1 MPDALEQ
8 EKVWN
13 SRMGG
18 GAVLR
23 TDRRLDSMVTHLGY
37 RSITLPNQA
46 RAQFSSIK
54 TDQRLVREMAE
65 RLAMATTVPDNQLT
79 PTQLA
84 HLELARAIA
93 GDCWHTGMVS
103 AAMIP
108 PASDMVSR
116 TAGLY
121 DFGTGA
127 IKIHVDMLNSAQDTV
142 GVMDHELGHHVAFLR
157 TQNQEQASDLTKA
170 HSEAMEFVASRIFKK
185 LGQGEYDEYLKK
197 VTW

>member
-1 MPDALEQ
+1 
-8 EKVWN
+8 
-13 SRMGG
+13 
-18 GAVLR
+18 
-23 TDRRLDSMVTHLGY
+23 MVTHLGY

-46 RAQFSSIK
+46 RAQFNSIK
-54 TDQRLVREMAE
+54 TDERLVREMAE
-65 RLAMATTVPDNQLT
+65 RLAMATTVPDNRLT

-170 HSEAMEFVASRIFKK
+170 HSEAMEFVAGRIFKK